1 MVNCVNVH
9 EMKVLDFVV
18 TFCSLRVE
26 KCDNKVNTSCGHIFV
41 AYRGEKCEDKSK
53 Y

>member
-9 EMKVLDFVV
+9 EMKVLKV
-18 TFCSLRVE
+18 SLRVE

-41 AYRGEKCEDKSK
+41 AYMGEKCEDKSK